1 LVSVLLLFLFVCREV
16 LDTDVSDCACRSQPH
31 HHDAVCASVLLRP
44 RFTCWQQLH
53 HAMHPRSPAIRSP
66 LRAILR
72 AASGRHGA
80 TQIGHVHVRGK
91 CTRRVRAL
99 NQTLPRRSASLS
111 QCCACR
117 RVGSPPQKA
126 TNFASRTLTHSPPA
140 TLVAGWNPTRAPPP
154 PPPPPPPST
163 EDIVEADAPV
173 RLASVPTSW
182 YIDPYKQRCW
192 AGLPCRVVWSSVV
205 SEHVLLLAC

>member
-1 LVSVLLLFLFVCREV
+1 
-16 LDTDVSDCACRSQPH
+16 
-31 HHDAVCASVLLRP
+31 
-44 RFTCWQQLH
+44 
-53 HAMHPRSPAIRSP
+53 
-66 LRAILR
+66 
-72 AASGRHGA
+72 
-80 TQIGHVHVRGK
+80 
-91 CTRRVRAL
+91 VRAL

-154 PPPPPPPST
+154 PPPPPPPPT

-182 YIDPYKQRCW
+182 YIDPYKQSLRT
-192 AGLPCRVVWSSVV
+192 LVRPCTATTRRKELTIKVPMPR
-205 SEHVLLLAC
+205 EAFEEIMAPLQEGDAQGVLRDDSGRLKPTKMSGAPGGPLSRALQAPTCG